1 VQFIVY
7 LDIFIILDQQFLR
20 IQFLFDFILI

>member
-7 LDIFIILDQQFLR
+7 LDIFIILDQH
-20 IQFLFDFILI
+20 LFDFILI